1 MRAMQVTILAAL
13 MMRRSLCRMAAQFYH
28 LGVGRS
34 RWTLKNGE
42 KRPFYTNKIS
52 RLALTLPIFDR
63 FGKMGYQIDPLVK
76 PDSKHSLLF
85 LEGSILGPFTYLKG
99 TVLKGHYSDPT
110 VWPTRRYKKCG
121 ILSWIQWLHRGFLK
135 TTATWCNLIPPIF
148 YFLTNLDRFSV
159 WFLNP
164 GGS

>member
-1 MRAMQVTILAAL
+1 MRRMRAMQVTILAAL

-34 RWTLKNGE
+34 QWTLKNGG

-99 TVLKGHYSDPT
+99 TVLKGHYSDQ
-110 VWPTRRYKKCG
+110 VLWPTRRYYNRSQHH
-121 ILSWIQWLHRGFLK
+121 ITRYTRYLITTMNDMEFLHIRLLL
-135 TTATWCNLIPPIF
+135 A
-148 YFLTNLDRFSV
+148 
-159 WFLNP
+159 
-164 GGS
+164 

>member
-1 MRAMQVTILAAL
+1 MRRMRAMQITILAAL

-85 LEGSILGPFTYLKG
+85 LEGSNLGPFTYLKG
-99 TVLKGHYSDPT
+99 TVLKGHYRL
-110 VWPTRRYKKCG
+110 V
-121 ILSWIQWLHRGFLK
+121 LSWKCRRHVGDVSPTCQNVADLDLTCVSRPTFLVSRH
-135 TTATWCNLIPPIF
+135 
-148 YFLTNLDRFSV
+148 FL
-159 WFLNP
+159 W
-164 GGS
+164 